1 MNLRFLF
8 WTLSSCARSE
18 RLKVLVSM
26 AYMEKYTTPEANL
39 QSPMIQSLF
48 SILSRYNPLI
58 FEFTII
64 NIFKV
69 SSDITSYE
77 EYA

>member
-1 MNLRFLF
+1 LCTERALEGFGQLGLYGEVHNAGSK
-8 WTLSSCARSE
+8 SS
-18 RLKVLVSM
+18 
-26 AYMEKYTTPEANL
+26 
-39 QSPMIQSLF
+39 MIQSLF
-48 SILSRYNPLI
+48 YILSRYNPLM

-69 SSDITSYE
+69 SSDIISYE